1 MFGNGRSRKRNLI
14 KVTPAQ
20 AEALH
25 FFTEH
30 YDELEALLTLSHTEI
45 VYATSIEGGYE
56 TEESE

>member
-1 MFGNGRSRKRNLI
+1 MFGNERSRKRHLI
-14 KVTPAQ
+14 KVTQAQ

-25 FFTEH
+25 YFTEH
-30 YDELEALLTLSHTEI
+30 YDELEALLTLSHNEI